1 MSVLSGQIVKMKN
14 AKVQTAR
21 NRTARDGR
29 GARPLDPGKQMMISR
44 SHHFWFVNVCLFN
57 LAF

>member
-1 MSVLSGQIVKMKN
+1 MSLLRTKLKMKN
-14 AKVQTAR
+14 AKVQTGETGQR
-21 NRTARDGR
+21 GDGR